1 MRKLLKFQLKD
12 LIISYSVFAGIIF
25 LLTICSGTISFIYED
40 VNISLNG
47 TGITCAIF
55 CLAVGIGMYKEHC
68 QMAVLNSISRKDFFK
83 STACVTVIISFLC
96 TLLDL
101 VILFISQ
108 MTGLISADSTPLN
121 TFSIIQTFY
130 PGAMKSHPA
139 ALTAANFLLAL
150 LINELLFSVGILI
163 AGIYCRLPKKF
174 RTLYCIALP
183 VIGLGVSPVFLVS
196 TAVTSVYPGFI
207 SRLIDIFL
215 AVMGISSNNPFLG
228 ILTLTAISLVM
239 AGICYQ
245 VLRKT
250 EIV

>member
-1 MRKLLKFQLKD
+1 
-12 LIISYSVFAGIIF
+12 
-25 LLTICSGTISFIYED
+25 
-40 VNISLNG
+40 
-47 TGITCAIF
+47 
-55 CLAVGIGMYKEHC
+55 
-68 QMAVLNSISRKDFFK
+68 
-83 STACVTVIISFLC
+83 
-96 TLLDL
+96 
-101 VILFISQ
+101 
-108 MTGLISADSTPLN
+108 
-121 TFSIIQTFY
+121 
-130 PGAMKSHPA
+130 MKSHPA